1 MSLLA
6 NVPTLSYI
14 SWKNMLITY
23 NETTY
28 QIENSHTNKA
38 YIYWDLKNP
47 YLLTTSN
54 VKLEPRNDLFYIIF
68 NNSGTYTVVPNDDIE
83 IDFSENPS
91 RSAITNRIVGLSND
105 TKDRFTAVQVDIDGI
120 KFDVYDAEG
129 KFSKFEQR
137 VDKID
142 LEVKGVEK
150 KYSDDTQL
158 IKMRED
164 FNEVLLSL
172 QATLG
177 LFSSDMNT
185 YMENNSLS
193 DDEKNNIISYK
204 TSLEQKKV
212 ELNNQLNVVVEYLNG
227 IEDIDQARIIEIN
240 ASKDGLNTAIS
251 NLFTNIDTVCTDNI
265 FTNTE
270 VTAIVSYFG
279 KTNLAINECKNTI
292 DYVFLGIGGFLIE
305 EVSNITLEQDNIKL
319 EVKKVEN
326 HIDTEVSRIELEQ
339 DNISLEVSRV
349 ENHVNSE
356 VSKVE
361 SHINTEISRIELEQ
375 DNIKL
380 EVKRIGDDYVTSS
393 EMAQTSDSIKMSF
406 LQGGGI
412 NKFHNSS
419 FKNGTKYWSALSWNS
434 NGGSGGGSQINV
446 LEPPEYWCLPN
457 RNVLCAMAYDLN
469 NHTGNTLGV
478 GFDSERIWG
487 GTEWTLECLLACHRA
502 EGIQIEI
509 LEYDS
514 NGNRLSAY
522 NGLWIPNVKGGGR
535 DRNNWTKINYQFTLR
550 NSNCAWFICRFFMG
564 AWTGESGT
572 AHMWI
577 GEPILVLGH
586 HSELLYSP
594 NTDEV
599 YEGITKIDKDGIT
612 VSNSNASTTTSM
624 TADGFYINQN
634 GHGDVFKVDWNG
646 VSIAQGLTTL
656 NKDGL
661 IINSPNSNVQTYI
674 DMNGLNVVQNGSS
687 AIKVHSNGLEI
698 AQGLV
703 NLNKNGL
710 TINSPNYN
718 VFTYIDANG
727 LNVVQNGYSA
737 IKVHDNGLEI
747 AQGLVNINSQHMRIS
762 HSDGTYSEMNADGI
776 VHYQNGTGRK
786 YHYLVYAGEY
796 TCYSEETITVRLPDE
811 FRNKNFY
818 VVTSIKRIYT
828 QNNEDVT
835 GAKFPLLSFYAEA
848 VNADSAS
855 ATFQVYASVRAW
867 NRKGVSGLG
876 TMVGDGSIG
885 STESNLIKP
894 VVAYWVFA

>member
-28 QIENSHTNKA
+28 QIENSHTNRM

-68 NNSGTYTVVPNDDIE
+68 NNSGTYTVVPNDNIE

-105 TKDRFTAVQVDIDGI
+105 TKDRFTAVQIDIDGI

-150 KYSDDTQL
+150 KYSDDPQL

-185 YMENNSLS
+185 YMEDNSLS
-193 DDEKNNIISYK
+193 TDEKNNIISYK
-204 TSLEQKKV
+204 TSLEQKRV
-212 ELNNQLNVVVEYLNG
+212 ELNNKLNTVVEYLNG
-227 IEDIDQARIIEIN
+227 IEDIDQARIIEVN
-240 ASKDGLNTAIS
+240 ASKDALNTAIS
-251 NLFTNIDTVCTDNI
+251 NLFTNIDAVCVDNV

-270 VTAIVSYFG
+270 ITAIVSYFG

-305 EVSNITLEQDNIKL
+305 EVSNITLKQDEISL
-319 EVKKVEN
+319 SVKKIEN
-326 HIDTEVSRIELEQ
+326 
-339 DNISLEVSRV
+339 
-349 ENHVNSE
+349 
-356 VSKVE
+356 
-361 SHINTEISRIELEQ
+361 
-375 DNIKL
+375 
-380 EVKRIGDDYVTSS
+380 DYITSS
-393 EMAQTSDSIKMSF
+393 ELTQTSDSIKMSF

-419 FKNGTKYWSALSWNS
+419 FKNGTKYWSHLTWNL

-446 LEPPEYWCLPN
+446 LEPPWEWCLPN
-457 RNVLCAMAYDLN
+457 RNVLCAEANNLN

-564 AWTGESGT
+564 AWTGES
-572 AHMWI
+572 A
-577 GEPILVLGH
+577 
-586 HSELLYSP
+586 
-594 NTDEV
+594 
-599 YEGITKIDKDGIT
+599 
-612 VSNSNASTTTSM
+612 NAVC
-624 TADGFYINQN
+624 G
-634 GHGDVFKVDWNG
+634 
-646 VSIAQGLTTL
+646 
-656 NKDGL
+656 
-661 IINSPNSNVQTYI
+661 
-674 DMNGLNVVQNGSS
+674 
-687 AIKVHSNGLEI
+687 
-698 AQGLV
+698 
-703 NLNKNGL
+703 
-710 TINSPNYN
+710 
-718 VFTYIDANG
+718 
-727 LNVVQNGYSA
+727 
-737 IKVHDNGLEI
+737 
-747 AQGLVNINSQHMRIS
+747 
-762 HSDGTYSEMNADGI
+762 
-776 VHYQNGTGRK
+776 
-786 YHYLVYAGEY
+786 
-796 TCYSEETITVRLPDE
+796 
-811 FRNKNFY
+811 
-818 VVTSIKRIYT
+818 
-828 QNNEDVT
+828 
-835 GAKFPLLSFYAEA
+835 
-848 VNADSAS
+848 
-855 ATFQVYASVRAW
+855 
-867 NRKGVSGLG
+867 
-876 TMVGDGSIG
+876 
-885 STESNLIKP
+885 
-894 VVAYWVFA
+894 